1 MSNIKDFNFTQEITL
16 PSLGLLNPEIPEG
29 KLIQRCMMVADQ
41 KFLAGSNQTPG
52 SAINQIIQRTI
63 TEPEAFD
70 VSKLTLP
77 DTLYLLFKLRVLSYG
92 KDYKFRTKCP
102 ECGQKIDVTIDMAEL
117 PVKTLSEDYAANLVV
132 TLPHRGDTVYTK
144 LTTNQDTE
152 ELNKELKRRKR
163 RNPDDESEYILRIV
177 NSIEKIELADTNKD
191 GKKILTSFL
200 DIERYVAALT
210 DLDAS
215 TIISARDSVEYG
227 ILPVVEYVCPEC
239 GEYIDVN
246 VNFSSEFFRPHISR

>member
-1 MSNIKDFNFTQEITL
+1 MSTMKDFNFTQEITL

-29 KLIQRCMMVADQ
+29 KVIQRCMMVADQ
-41 KFLAGSNQTPG
+41 KFLAGSSLSPG
-52 SAINQIIQRTI
+52 AAINQLIQRTI
-63 TEPEAFD
+63 TEPETFD

-92 KDYKFRTKCP
+92 KEYKFRTKCP
-102 ECGQKIDVTIDMAEL
+102 ECGQKIDVLIDLSEL
-117 PVKTLSEDYAANLVV
+117 SVKTLSEDYADNLVV
-132 TLPHRGDTVYTK
+132 TLPHRGDTVYTR

-152 ELNKELKRRKR
+152 EINKELKRRKR

-177 NSIEKIELADTNKD
+177 NSIEKIELVEPNKD
-191 GKKILTSFL
+191 GKKVLTSSL
-200 DIERYVAALT
+200 DIERYVSALT

-215 TIISARDSVEYG
+215 TIIATRDSVEYG
-227 ILPVVEYVCPEC
+227 ILPVVEYICPEC

-246 VNFSSEFFRPHISR
+246 VNFSSEFFRPYVSR